1 MHLDLV
7 SFPRPVCI
15 QEVRVIP
22 AGHRVHAA
30 VSERDKMGYV
40 KSCNLKVRTTYMYW
54 RSSTI
59 WKNCW
64 EGFIWIVTRWDII
77 FQSQTQKLEPPH
89 KSPSFQSVVP
99 YRFLYLFYMSMVS
112 NIILWYSH
120 VLFKHILALPIV
132 HAVMICP
139 ITHEFLIPEVHLLPV
154 FYMYSI
160 KTVGEWTIINL
171 KNFRF
176 LPTQYNAVLMA
187 IYWFKCHGKLF
198 LAICTEVLF
207 DQYAVFLFSFC
218 YFV

>member
-1 MHLDLV
+1 
-7 SFPRPVCI
+7 
-15 QEVRVIP
+15 
-22 AGHRVHAA
+22 
-30 VSERDKMGYV
+30 
-40 KSCNLKVRTTYMYW
+40 MYW

-139 ITHEFLIPEVHLLPV
+139 ITHEFLIPEVNLLPV

-176 LPTQYNAVLMA
+176 LYLPTLTPVGWKLRSHAGSRLRANFSHL
-187 IYWFKCHGKLF
+187 IEKCELLPSCLTQFPK
-198 LAICTEVLF
+198 IW
-207 DQYAVFLFSFC
+207 
-218 YFV
+218 